1 MQFGFET
8 VESWVFLIVEVSIL
22 IAVLW
27 EAVISWQTRQDIKR
41 QTDHTLNKYKRYK
54 NKSINDKIKEL

>member
-1 MQFGFET
+1 MRFGFET
-8 VESWVFLIVEVSIL
+8 VESWIFLIVEVSIL

-27 EAVISWQTRQDIKR
+27 EAVISWHTCKDIKR

-54 NKSINDKIKEL
+54 DKSIKDKIKEL